1 MKWTLETLIRPAF
14 ELLDTMGFFF
24 MPAMGDKLPDQTVK
38 NWTVRGFLHPVM
50 GKRGK
55 KDVRRYTAADLLRI
69 YIASR
74 LVWQH
79 TSVTAAFIAADCGV
93 ERVEGFIKSGRFPSQ
108 PEEEHWITFRD
119 NGETSHRYTGNAVTN
134 FWVEPAYF
142 LNGIVHAP
150 LMPRMEW
157 EGADYDEKFE
167 FFNLDR
173 AIKRFFETF
182 YDVDI
187 DANLQAKITRMV
199 DRYTMGAPTQFDEY
213 MDALEARMKEEA
225 SEDENSPLDPDR
237 PS

>member
-1 MKWTLETLIRPAF
+1 MRWTLETLRRPAF

-24 MPAMGDKLPDQTVK
+24 LPATGDKLPDQTVK

-55 KDVRRYTAADLLRI
+55 KDVRRYTVADLLRI

-79 TSVTAAFIAADCGV
+79 TSVKAAFIVADCGV
-93 ERVEGFIKSGRFPSQ
+93 ERVEGFIKSGRFPSE

-119 NGETSHRYTGNAVTN
+119 SGENSDRYTGNDITN

-157 EGADYDEKFE
+157 KFADYDEKFE

-173 AIKRFFETF
+173 SIKRFFETF
-182 YDVDI
+182 YDIDI
-187 DANLQAKITRMV
+187 YEDLQAKITRLV
-199 DRYTMGAPTQFDEY
+199 DQYAMGFANQFDEY
-213 MDALEARMKEEA
+213 MDALEARIKLEA
-225 SEDENSPLDPDR
+225 SENEDSPLTPDR